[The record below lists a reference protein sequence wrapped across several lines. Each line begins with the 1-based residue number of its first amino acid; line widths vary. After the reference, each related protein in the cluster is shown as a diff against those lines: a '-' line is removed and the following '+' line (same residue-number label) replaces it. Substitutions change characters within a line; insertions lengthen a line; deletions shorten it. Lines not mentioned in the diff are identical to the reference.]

1 MGVFLDRVS
10 LSWVLRSIIWS
21 LWVLSSL
28 FIFSVVFSASFF
40 CCVVSFVDLSSS
52 FSSSFICFFAVCSW
66 SEVYLQLSQFLS
78 FVYLL
83 VWLGFL
89 SLVVCSCQLVFS
101 LFL

>member
-78 FVYLL
+78 FV
-83 VWLGFL
+83 
-89 SLVVCSCQLVFS
+89 SLVGFPVASCL
-101 LFL
+101 